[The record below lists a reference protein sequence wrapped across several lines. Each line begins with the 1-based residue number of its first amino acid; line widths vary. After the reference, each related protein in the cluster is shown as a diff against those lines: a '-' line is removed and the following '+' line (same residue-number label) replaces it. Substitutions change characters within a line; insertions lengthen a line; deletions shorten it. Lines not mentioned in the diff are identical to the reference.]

1 MAVLVQVPAYFGF
14 VAIRVSTPIARKR
27 HGLPFAL
34 TCAMAGA
41 RDFRELAAWRR
52 ANELQM
58 LCEELL
64 QSARV
69 KRDFKYF
76 DQLSDASGS
85 APRNIPKTEPVK
97 SKRRDPEP

>member
-1 MAVLVQVPAYFGF
+1 MGCRLHLRAPWQVHE
-14 VAIRVSTPIARKR
+14 I
-27 HGLPFAL
+27 FAK
-34 TCAMAGA
+34 
-41 RDFRELAAWRR
+41 LAAWRR

-97 SKRRDPEP
+97 SKCRDPEP